1 MAPAISSPQ
10 EITRDP
16 QSLQS
21 HLSSPLLPVTRHL
34 HCTTFR
40 RNSLAHKRRFRHRQF
55 SDNSTALAVDG
66 GTPLPYSPAV
76 DQQYSSLFPSADTP
90 ATTALSDST
99 LSEPQPQTRD
109 RATGI
114 TAALIAVCVLVG
126 LAACAVMGRL
136 AYRKRSSLLRRFR
149 RHRQAE
155 DNLGFVFI
163 EYDNSAWGPPA
174 KHRKDMPSFETG
186 VQSPEGEE
194 AHAELVT
201 PGPLT
206 PSSIQNV
213 HPLTVEVVPVTSRL
227 QTPLPP
233 TWELDAVVVSDGR
246 DPTEDFDS
254 CFRICHSA
262 TNSRTEVLNALGLA
276 NNVKQRT
283 LTSPQFAAAP
293 ASHPSEVD
301 SVVGDTKS
309 IRSDSATCRHS
320 TESSGSEEDNEL
332 QSVETHS
339 MNFITVSLGSLADA
353 DCVEDKKFPLD
364 IYDLPRVV
372 ISSTSSVASE
382 DSSSRPNR
390 ASGVSVTT
398 IDLGEFPRPPFI
410 ADKLDTTSTSLISE
424 IEGSLGPVI
433 SGGLGMAAERGVSS
447 APQLT
452 V

>member
-1 MAPAISSPQ
+1 LS
-10 EITRDP
+10 
-16 QSLQS
+16 QSQA
-21 HLSSPLLPVTRHL
+21 
-34 HCTTFR
+34 
-40 RNSLAHKRRFRHRQF
+40 RN
-55 SDNSTALAVDG
+55 
-66 GTPLPYSPAV
+66 
-76 DQQYSSLFPSADTP
+76 
-90 ATTALSDST
+90 
-99 LSEPQPQTRD
+99 

-136 AYRKRSSLLRRFR
+136 AYRRRLSLLRRFR

-174 KHRKDMPSFETG
+174 KHMRKDMR
-186 VQSPEGEE
+186 SPEGEE
-194 AHAELVT
+194 VHAELAT

-206 PSSIQNV
+206 PNSIQNV
-213 HPLTVEVVPVTSRL
+213 HPLAVEVLPVISHL
-227 QTPLPP
+227 QTPLSRA
-233 TWELDAVVVSDGR
+233 WELDVIVASDGR
-246 DPTEDFDS
+246 DTSNTEDFDP

-262 TNSRTEVLNALGLA
+262 TQSRTEVLNALGLA

-283 LTSPQFAAAP
+283 LTSPQLAAAL

-301 SVVGDTKS
+301 GVVGDTES

-320 TESSGSEEDNEL
+320 TESSSSEEDNEL
-332 QSVETHS
+332 QSLETHS

-382 DSSSRPNR
+382 DSSSRSKR

-410 ADKLDTTSTSLISE
+410 TDKLDSTSTSLISE
-424 IEGSLGPVI
+424 IEVSLGPVI
-433 SGGLGMAAERGVSS
+433 SGSLGMAAERGVSL
-447 APQLT
+447 AP
-452 V
+452 